1 VSLAAVQPRARLG
14 YYVWKLLRLRWRIF
28 FSGLRRARP
37 GRQIGYLVLALLAL
51 AVPATMFGLSW
62 LILRFLRSPEAA
74 KFVNPALF
82 LDSVPV
88 LIVSI
93 AFGVVLL
100 FSFGVLLQALYLAG
114 DMDFL
119 LSAPVPIRA
128 VFIAKLLQAIL
139 PNLGLI
145 SLFGLPVLFG
155 LGAAGGY
162 NVLYYPLVVI
172 VLGAVALAAA
182 GLASLLVMGVVRV
195 FPARRVA
202 EILAVAGGLLSLVCS
217 QAGQIGRSVDVS
229 STQASQALGALA
241 LLNTPWSPL
250 AWAGRGLVDIGQG
263 LWLPGIGFLVLT
275 LGLAGAVFVVALT
288 SAERLYYTGWA
299 RMQSGTRRKK
309 PRRMPRTARAKRKPM
324 AGLLEGLM
332 PAAVRGLMVKDALV
346 LRRDLRN
353 MSQLLSPLILGLI
366 YAAALVRGGG
376 PGAAAGQGEGPA
388 WLMHIL
394 KNVAVYGNVGVS
406 LFVGW
411 SLMSRLAMMGFS
423 HEGKHYWLLKS
434 APVSADQL
442 LAAKFLAAYLPTLAL
457 GWGFFVVISLV
468 QGARL
473 ATLLFGM
480 PVVALSI
487 AGGVGISLAFGVTG
501 VNLEWDDPRH
511 MTRGTTG
518 CLGLLVSGGC
528 MFVCLALFFGPPLG
542 FVLLG
547 WPETAGQLVGLA
559 LGGVASLACA
569 ILPPRLVRERVP
581 RIGEV

>member
-1 VSLAAVQPRARLG
+1 VSPPAVQAEARLW

-37 GRQIGYLVLALLAL
+37 ARQIGYLVLGLLAL
-51 AVPATMFGLSW
+51 AVPAFMFALSW
-62 LILRFLRSPEAA
+62 LILSFLRSPEVA

-88 LIVSI
+88 LMVSV
-93 AFGVVLL
+93 AFGVILL

-128 VFIAKLLQAIL
+128 VFMAKLLQAIL
-139 PNLGLI
+139 PNFGLV

-162 NVLYYPLVVI
+162 NVLYYALVVM
-172 VLGAVALAAA
+172 VLAAAALAAA
-182 GLASLLVMGVVRV
+182 GLASMLVMGVVRV

-202 EILAVAGGLLSLVCS
+202 EVLAVAGGLISLLCS
-217 QAGQIGRSVDVS
+217 QAGQISRSVDVS
-229 STQASQALGALA
+229 PTQTSQALDALTR
-241 LLNTPWSPL
+241 LNTPWSPL

-263 LWLPGIGFLVLT
+263 RWLPGVGFLLLT
-275 LGLAGAVFVVALT
+275 LGLAGAIFVVALNT
-288 SAERLYYTGWA
+288 AERMYYTGWA

-309 PRRMPRTARAKRKPM
+309 TRRTSRPRTEKPTSTAR
-324 AGLLEGLM
+324 LLESRV

-346 LRRDLRN
+346 IRRDLRN
-353 MSQLLSPLILGLI
+353 MSQLLSPLILGMI
-366 YAAALVRGGG
+366 YAATLVRGGG
-376 PGAAAGQGEGPA
+376 PGAAGRGEGPA
-388 WLMHIL
+388 WLVHIL
-394 KNVAVYGNVGVS
+394 KNVVVYGNVGVS

-434 APVSADQL
+434 APVSAGQL
-442 LAAKFLAAYLPTLAL
+442 LAAKFLFAYLPTLAL

-487 AGGVGISLAFGVTG
+487 AGGVGISLAFGVIG

-511 MTRGTTG
+511 MTRSSAG
-518 CLGLLVSGGC
+518 CFGLLVSGGC
-528 MFVCLALFFGPPLG
+528 MIVCLALFFGPPIG
-542 FVLLG
+542 FALLG

-559 LGGVASLACA
+559 LGGAASLVCA
-569 ILPPRLVRERVP
+569 ALPPWLVRERVP

>member
-1 VSLAAVQPRARLG
+1 VSLAAIQLRARLG

-37 GRQIGYLVLALLAL
+37 GRQIGYLILALLAL
-51 AVPATMFGLSW
+51 AVPAVMFALSW
-62 LILRFLRSPEAA
+62 LILRFVRSPEVA

-88 LIVSI
+88 LIISI

-119 LSAPVPIRA
+119 LSVPVPIRA
-128 VFIAKLLQAIL
+128 VFVAKLLQAIL

-145 SLFGLPVLFG
+145 SLFGLPALFG

-162 NVLYYPLVVI
+162 NMLYYPLVVI

-182 GLASLLVMGVVRV
+182 GLASLLVMSVVRV

-202 EILAVAGGLLSLVCS
+202 EILAVAGGLISLVCS
-217 QAGQIGRSVDVS
+217 QAGQLGRSVDVS
-229 STQASQALGALA
+229 STQASQAMGALT

-263 LWLPGIGFLVLT
+263 RWLPGVGFLLLT
-275 LGLAGAVFVVALT
+275 LGLSGAVFVVALN

-299 RMQSGTRRKK
+299 RMQSGTSRRKSRRTSR
-309 PRRMPRTARAKRKPM
+309 PRSAKRRPM
-324 AGLLEGLM
+324 AGLLDGRM

-346 LRRDLRN
+346 IRRDLRN
-353 MSQLLSPLILGLI
+353 MSQLLSPLILGVI

-376 PGAAAGQGEGPA
+376 PGAASQGEGPA
-388 WLMHIL
+388 WLMQIL
-394 KNVAVYGNVGVS
+394 KNLVVYGNVGIS

-457 GWGFFVVISLV
+457 GWGFLVVISLV

-480 PVVALSI
+480 PVVALAI
-487 AGGVGISLAFGVTG
+487 AGGVGISLAFGVMG

-511 MTRGTTG
+511 MTRGSTG
-518 CLGLLVSGGC
+518 CLGLLASAGC
-528 MFVCLALFFGPPLG
+528 MVVGLVLFFGPPLA

-547 WPETAGQLVGLA
+547 WPEVAGQLVGLA
-559 LGGVASLACA
+559 LGGIASLACA
-569 ILPPRLVRERVP
+569 VLPPWLVRERVP

>member
-1 VSLAAVQPRARLG
+1 VSLAAIQLRARLG

-37 GRQIGYLVLALLAL
+37 GRQIGYLILALLAL
-51 AVPATMFGLSW
+51 AVPAVMFALSW
-62 LILRFLRSPEAA
+62 LILRFVRSPEVA

-88 LIVSI
+88 LIISI

-119 LSAPVPIRA
+119 LSVPVPIRA
-128 VFIAKLLQAIL
+128 VFVAKLLQAIL

-145 SLFGLPVLFG
+145 SLFGLPALFG

-162 NVLYYPLVVI
+162 NMLYYPLVVI

-182 GLASLLVMGVVRV
+182 GLASLLVMSVVRV

-202 EILAVAGGLLSLVCS
+202 EILAVAGGLISLVCS
-217 QAGQIGRSVDVS
+217 QAGQLGRSVDVS
-229 STQASQALGALA
+229 STQASQAMGALT

-263 LWLPGIGFLVLT
+263 RWLPGVGFLLLT
-275 LGLAGAVFVVALT
+275 LGLSGAVFVVALN

-299 RMQSGTRRKK
+299 RMQSGTSRRKSRRTSR
-309 PRRMPRTARAKRKPM
+309 PRSAKRRPM
-324 AGLLEGLM
+324 AGLLDGRM

-346 LRRDLRN
+346 IRRDLRN
-353 MSQLLSPLILGLI
+353 MSQLLSPLILGVI

-376 PGAAAGQGEGPA
+376 PGAASQGEGPA
-388 WLMHIL
+388 WLMQIL
-394 KNVAVYGNVGVS
+394 KNLVVYGNVGIS

-457 GWGFFVVISLV
+457 GWGFLVVISLV

-487 AGGVGISLAFGVTG
+487 AGGVGISLAFGVMG

-511 MTRGTTG
+511 MTRGSTG
-518 CLGLLVSGGC
+518 CLGLLASAGC
-528 MFVCLALFFGPPLG
+528 MVVCMGLFFGPPLV

-547 WPETAGQLVGLA
+547 WPEVAGQLVGLA
-559 LGGVASLACA
+559 LGGIASLACA
-569 ILPPRLVRERVP
+569 VLPPRLVRERVP

>member
-1 VSLAAVQPRARLG
+1 VSWGGVQAKARLWH
-14 YYVWKLLRLRWRIF
+14 YVWKLLRLRWRIF

-37 GRQIGYLVLALLAL
+37 ARQIGYLVLTLLGL
-51 AVPATMFGLSW
+51 AIPAGMFALSW
-62 LILRFLRSPEAA
+62 LILSFLRSPEMT
-74 KFVNPALF
+74 KFVAPALF

-88 LIVSI
+88 LMISI
-93 AFGVVLL
+93 AFGAILL

-139 PNLGLI
+139 PNFGLV

-162 NVLYYPLVVI
+162 NVLYYALVVI
-172 VLGAVALAAA
+172 VLAAAALAAA

-202 EILAVAGGLLSLVCS
+202 EILAVAGGLISLLCS
-217 QAGQIGRSVDVS
+217 QSGQISRSVDVS
-229 STQASQALGALA
+229 STQASQALDALTR
-241 LLNTPWSPL
+241 LNTPWSPL

-263 LWLPGIGFLVLT
+263 RWLPGVGFLLLT
-275 LGLAGAVFVVALT
+275 LGLAGAIFVVALNT
-288 SAERLYYTGWA
+288 AERMYYTGWA
-299 RMQSGTRRKK
+299 RMRSGTRRKK
-309 PRRMPRTARAKRKPM
+309 TRRTSRPRTARRTPG
-324 AGLLEGLM
+324 AGLLAGRV
-332 PAAVRGLMVKDALV
+332 PAAVRGLIVKDALV
-346 LRRDLRN
+346 IRRDLRN
-353 MSQLLSPLILGLI
+353 MSQLLSPLILGVI
-366 YAAALVRGGG
+366 YAATLVRGGG
-376 PGAAAGQGEGPA
+376 PGGASRGQGPA
-388 WLMHIL
+388 WLVHIFNNL
-394 KNVAVYGNVGVS
+394 AVYGNVGVS

-411 SLMSRLAMMGFS
+411 SLMSRLATMGFS

-434 APVSADQL
+434 APVSASQL
-442 LAAKFLAAYLPTLAL
+442 LAAKFLFAYLPTLAL
-457 GWGFFVVISLV
+457 GWGFFVAVSLV

-487 AGGVGISLAFGVTG
+487 AGGVGISLAFGVIG
-501 VNLEWDDPRH
+501 VNLDWDDPRH
-511 MTRGTTG
+511 MIRGSAG
-518 CLGLLVSGGC
+518 CLGLLASAGC
-528 MFVCLALFFGPPLG
+528 MIVCLALFFGPPIG

-547 WPETAGQLVGLA
+547 WSEAVGQLVGLA
-559 LGGVASLACA
+559 LGGTASLMCA
-569 ILPPRLVRERVP
+569 VLPPWLVRERVP